1 MEADIVRESYYGII
15 PWIFSSLG
23 FAIQEQEMNTKKAV
37 FTMSAVFAVAVFAQS
52 DARMAYQ
59 QRQAV
64 QEVQRL
70 SSQFDQLQS
79 GMESLTSRM
88 NRLESSNSSGDVRAE
103 IAALRS
109 ELNSLKRCQE
119 TMRGE
124 IVAEISKKVADLI
137 AKSRPASAP
146 ASVAK
151 GGGRSRRSRSS
162 DDSAG
167 EGPTGPYFEHTIEPG
182 ETLSY
187 IAKECKTTVK
197 KIKQFN
203 NMKGDTLRVGQVI
216 KIPAEGA
223 N

>member
-1 MEADIVRESYYGII
+1 MEMEKVVCLMAV
-15 PWIFSSLG
+15 L
-23 FAIQEQEMNTKKAV
+23 FAGMA
-37 FTMSAVFAVAVFAQS
+37 SAQT
-52 DARMAYQ
+52 DARAAYQ

-70 SSQFDQLQS
+70 SSQFDQLQN
-79 GMESLTSRM
+79 GMESLASRM
-88 NRLESSNSSGDVRAE
+88 NRLEADSSTGDMRAE
-103 IAALRS
+103 IAAFRS
-109 ELNSLKRCQE
+109 ELNSLKRRQE
-119 TMRGE
+119 AMRGE
-124 IVAEISKKVADLI
+124 IIAEISKRMVDII

-146 ASVAK
+146 AASK
-151 GGGRSRRSRSS
+151 GGGSRRSSRPN
-162 DDSAG
+162 DDSV
-167 EGPTGPYFEHTIEPG
+167 ETGPAGPYFEHTVEPG

-203 NMKGDTLRVGQVI
+203 GMKGDTLRVGQII

>member
-1 MEADIVRESYYGII
+1 M
-15 PWIFSSLG
+15 
-23 FAIQEQEMNTKKAV
+23 KKKICIMA
-37 FTMSAVFAVAVFAQS
+37 MILEVAAFAQS
-52 DARMAYQ
+52 DARAAYQ

-70 SSQFDQLQS
+70 SSQFDQLQN
-79 GMESLTSRM
+79 GMDSLTSRM
-88 NRLESSNSSGDVRAE
+88 NRLEDRNSSGDVRAE

-109 ELNSLKRCQE
+109 ELNSLKNRQE

-137 AKSRPASAP
+137 AKSRPAP
-146 ASVAK
+146 VPTPK
-151 GGGRSRRSRSS
+151 GGGRSRASRSN

-167 EGPTGPYFEHTIEPG
+167 IGPTGPYFEHTIEPG

-203 NMKGDTLRVGQVI
+203 NMKSDVLRVGQVI
-216 KIPAEGA
+216 KIPAEGE

>member
-1 MEADIVRESYYGII
+1 MRD
-15 PWIFSSLG
+15 F
-23 FAIQEQEMNTKKAV
+23 V
-37 FTMSAVFAVAVFAQS
+37 FLTAMFFAVASFAQA

-70 SSQFDQLQS
+70 SSQFDQLQI
-79 GMESLTSRM
+79 GMESLASRM
-88 NRLESSNSSGDVRAE
+88 AKLEGRDSSGDIRSE

-109 ELNSLKRCQE
+109 ELASLKKRQE

-124 IVAEISKKVADLI
+124 IVAEISKKLADI
-137 AKSRPASAP
+137 MAKNRPAPAP
-146 ASVAK
+146 AAPK
-151 GGGRSRRSRSS
+151 GGGQAHTSRSTE
-162 DDSAG
+162 DSVG
-167 EGPTGPYFEHTIEPG
+167 TGPTGPYFEHTIEPG

-197 KIKQFN
+197 KIKRFN
-203 NMKGDTLRVGQVI
+203 NMKSDVLRVGQVI
-216 KIPAEGA
+216 KIPAEGE

>member
-1 MEADIVRESYYGII
+1 M
-15 PWIFSSLG
+15 
-23 FAIQEQEMNTKKAV
+23 KKKICIMA
-37 FTMSAVFAVAVFAQS
+37 MILEVAAFAQS
-52 DARMAYQ
+52 DARAAYQ

-70 SSQFDQLQS
+70 SSQFDQLQN
-79 GMESLTSRM
+79 GMDSLTSRM
-88 NRLESSNSSGDVRAE
+88 NRLEDRNSSGDVRAE
-103 IAALRS
+103 IAALWS
-109 ELNSLKRCQE
+109 ELNSLKNRQE

-137 AKSRPASAP
+137 AKSRPAP
-146 ASVAK
+146 VPTPK
-151 GGGRSRRSRSS
+151 GGGRSRASRSN

-167 EGPTGPYFEHTIEPG
+167 IGPTGPYFEHTIEPG

-203 NMKGDTLRVGQVI
+203 NMKSDVLRVGQVI
-216 KIPAEGA
+216 KIPAEGE